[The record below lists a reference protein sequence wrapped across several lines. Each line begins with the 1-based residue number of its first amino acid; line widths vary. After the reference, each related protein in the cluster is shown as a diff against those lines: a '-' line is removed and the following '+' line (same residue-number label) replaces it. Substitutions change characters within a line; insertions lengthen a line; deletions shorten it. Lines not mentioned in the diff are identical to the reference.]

1 LILTCVV
8 VADGARIP
16 QSATTLVIDPLTT
29 ETLPWTR
36 IPAPLIVCPARLSVN
51 VDPVGGASVRPD
63 PVQLKSAVSAAFVV
77 SVAPQV
83 GAGPATAGVGV
94 GKTVAAATIKPEV
107 AASTANVTSARR
119 FDDIMPSV
127 DLATRRS
134 PPVYV
139 NAGATAIESVVSS
152 SSSQQ

>member
-1 LILTCVV
+1 M
-8 VADGARIP
+8 
-16 QSATTLVIDPLTT
+16 
-29 ETLPWTR
+29 
-36 IPAPLIVCPARLSVN
+36 
-51 VDPVGGASVRPD
+51 
-63 PVQLKSAVSAAFVV
+63 QLKSAVSAAFVV

-119 FDDIMPSV
+119 FDDIMLDLPAPAGAIARFLPSV